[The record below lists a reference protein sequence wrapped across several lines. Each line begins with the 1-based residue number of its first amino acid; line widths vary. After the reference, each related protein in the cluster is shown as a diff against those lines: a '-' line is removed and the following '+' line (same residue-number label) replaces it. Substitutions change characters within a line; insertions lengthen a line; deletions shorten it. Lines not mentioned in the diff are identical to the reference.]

1 MIKLIEQ
8 INELIKFLKVVNEKQ
23 PIIFYSE
30 GNASWPHIS
39 NLLSELLKN
48 DGKLLTV

>member
-8 INELIKFLKVVNEKQ
+8 INVLIKFLKVVNEKQ

-30 GNASWPHIS
+30 GNGCAGIRIFGW
-39 NLLSELLKN
+39 K
-48 DGKLLTV
+48 GR